1 MTEKFSELQENANEH
16 SVEHNLAQS
25 LFSDGNFWL
34 DTAKGLLPQASE
46 SLQEGVRTGEVWGAL
61 GEGAA
66 LGIGLSWMTN
76 QLRPAPVRI
85 IGGLI
90 NTGIL
95 GKFAWDSGQTVGQ
108 LLDLKKHAYESGHY
122 RNNVAQAQKLSGKFV
137 ADNAV
142 GILGAHIGFVGE
154 HGIHHAM
161 STWKGKPQ
169 LASTVPVGLESSGH
183 PLGNAH
189 DVAESPFY
197 MAMSKARRNKNAQ
210 QRANQSLPETRTEPT
225 KAADSPSKA
234 ETKTNEI
241 DLSPKIETFQLLN
254 EQAVRKGRPA
264 DSETFEDLSVV
275 KQQRDKEAFNA
286 CREKAS
292 DDLGAEFFSNTPKEK
307 RGVFLDEVRSLRRE
321 KNDETLAEML
331 LNSMETSAEPHIVE
345 ARADRALNA
354 NKIFAGEI
362 LRAAQD
368 APLVRDLFIEARR
381 GLRDNKYPEDAYVVF
396 VDGNGRLVTYTN
408 NHIAGRTFNYPLKDI
423 GRGVVDF
430 DLIGSDIV
438 KGAAI
443 FGSPHVGNRPLLGI
457 VGEVPSRLADCGN
470 YKEFFLTSRLD
481 KKLSQFD
488 FKTEVHRELKS
499 LEPQVP
505 SVISDVAV
513 EAKGSSCNDGV
524 CSIEASFIENLR
536 AKVLSQKSE
545 AKDIADQATQAVKTH
560 VPEARVEAEQVATFD
575 PLAALAKE
583 EKGLLDQLAMHEQA
597 RADGIQT
604 GLLNKKERKIIDKRL
619 RSIRNEKS
627 ALGAIA
633 EETIST
639 VSNAPEVAEP
649 VISEQVVRPT
659 TAEPGSIDARAKEYL
674 DIDLEARMQ
683 GSPEG
688 IYGPTMGIEPGFKEQ
703 LPKNKQEH
711 FAKKA
716 EEASVRQT
724 EHENSA
730 TQKQETTAHESQTKS
745 ESQVE
750 TPVEKPQT
758 RQKKF
763 YNKEDHD
770 AMEINLRLEN
780 ELLADAFASA
790 SAGSR
795 EIPGDKL
802 VFFVRDGNLIK
813 RVNFADA
820 HGNERPMMNTK
831 LDFHFGKVPV
841 ESLNNSVIGWARIAP
856 KVRDGEIVYRQNARG
871 GRPQADT
878 EVVEVGG
885 EVPGSMR
892 RALEQNKEV
901 SYSDLMR
908 VPGKAL
914 SEAETGESAA
924 EAILSK
930 LGKERRIVEQKL
942 YDHYRNEE
950 GCVLPREEFESLT
963 LRYEKIKDLIAKHE
977 RKSAANQA
985 EATDATGSSTIL
997 DQLALIPAEPRV
1009 VNIEQGEKLTSDIT
1023 SQLESWKLKPRAR
1036 TQPDNKEPN
1045 DADKLDALVHVAYNA
1060 HSLSKESFAQGK
1072 YAQAEAWAMTLY
1084 NMVKAADKSERFDVE
1099 DKVRVLSWLG
1109 EVFRVQN
1116 KMNQAENC
1124 LKSAR
1129 LELEKIS
1136 KAGDARALEASI
1148 LESYA
1153 KLLRAETTQSR
1164 LQEARQFE
1172 ASRRDIID
1180 GLLSEGKDPNAGVDA
1195 WNKALIS
1202 MRDRRT
1208 LKVSMENNAKLL
1220 DRSLQILN
1228 WFGIKL

>member
-1 MTEKFSELQENANEH
+1 MTERFSEIQESARKH
-16 SVEHNLAQS
+16 SGEHNLAQG

-46 SLQEGVRTGEVWGAL
+46 SLQEGVRSGEVWGAL

-66 LGIGLSWMTN
+66 LGVGLSWMTN

-108 LLDLKKHAYESGHY
+108 LLDLKKHAYESGNY
-122 RNNVAQAQKLSGKFV
+122 KNNISQAQKLTGKFV

-154 HGIHHAM
+154 HGFHHAM

-169 LASTVPVGLESSGH
+169 IASTVPVGLESSGH
-183 PLGNAH
+183 RLGNPH
-189 DVAESPFY
+189 DISESPFY
-197 MAMSKARRNKNAQ
+197 MAMSKARRNKKAQ
-210 QRANQSLPETRTEPT
+210 QRAGQSLPETKTESVKP
-225 KAADSPSKA
+225 AASSETTVNEVDLKPSEDGKV
-234 ETKTNEI
+234 
-241 DLSPKIETFQLLN
+241 LQLLN
-254 EQAVRKGRPA
+254 EKAIRQGKPA
-264 DSETFEDLSVV
+264 DPETFEDLAVV
-275 KQQRDKEAFNA
+275 KQQREKAVFDSCRDNWSEDLAGELLSSGT
-286 CREKAS
+286 REKRQ
-292 DDLGAEFFSNTPKEK
+292 LFW
-307 RGVFLDEVRSLRRE
+307 DELQLLKGE
-321 KNDETLAEML
+321 KNDEVLGELL
-331 LNSMETSAEPHIVE
+331 LNSMESAVEPHVVE
-345 ARADRALNA
+345 ARADRVLDA
-354 NKIFAGEI
+354 NKIFARDI
-362 LRAAQD
+362 IRAAKD
-368 APLVRDLFIEARR
+368 APIVRDLFIEARR

-396 VDGNGRLVTYTN
+396 VDENGRLINYTN
-408 NHIAGRTFNYPLKDI
+408 DHVAGRTFNYPLKDI

-430 DLIGSDIV
+430 NLIGSDIV

-499 LEPQVP
+499 LESHVP
-505 SVISDVAV
+505 SVVLDVAV
-513 EAKGSSCNDGV
+513 EAKVPNCKDGV
-524 CSIEASFIENLR
+524 CSIDASFAESLR

-545 AKDIADQATQAVKTH
+545 AKDIADQAINTVKT
-560 VPEARVEAEQVATFD
+560 EQVATS
-575 PLAALAKE
+575 PLAVLEKE
-583 EKGLLDQLAMHEQA
+583 EKGLLDQLATHEQA

-604 GLLNKKERKIIDKRL
+604 GLLNKKQRKIIDKRL
-619 RSIRNEKS
+619 KSITNEKS
-627 ALGAIA
+627 ALGATV

-649 VISEQVVRPT
+649 VVSAQAVGPT
-659 TAEPGSIDARAKEYL
+659 TAEIGSIDARAKEYL
-674 DIDLEARMQ
+674 DIELEARLQ
-683 GSPEG
+683 GLPEG
-688 IYGPTMGIEPGFKEQ
+688 IYGRYSGFEPGFKEQ
-703 LPKNKQEH
+703 RKAVRDGNERVQYE
-711 FAKKA
+711 KA
-716 EEASVRQT
+716 ESQSESKFESRSKEATT
-724 EHENSA
+724 E
-730 TQKQETTAHESQTKS
+730 KS
-745 ESQVE
+745 E
-750 TPVEKPQT
+750 P

-763 YNKEDHD
+763 YNKDDHD
-770 AMEINLRLEN
+770 AMELNLRLEN

-813 RVNFADA
+813 RLNFADA

-841 ESLNNSVIGWARIAP
+841 ESLKNSVIGWARIAP

-885 EVPGSMR
+885 EVPGSMK
-892 RALEQNKEV
+892 RALDQNKEV
-901 SYSDLMR
+901 SYGDLMR
-908 VPGKAL
+908 VPGKVL
-914 SEAETGESAA
+914 SEAKSAESIA
-924 EAILSK
+924 EALLSR
-930 LGKERRIVEQKL
+930 LVKEKRIVEGKL

-950 GCVLPREEFESLT
+950 GCVLSREELDSLT
-963 LRYEKIKDLIAKHE
+963 VRYEKIKTLIDKYE
-977 RKSAANQA
+977 RTTKANESAEGADISA
-985 EATDATGSSTIL
+985 VVDEF
-997 DQLALIPAEPRV
+997 ALSPAEPRAV
-1009 VNIEQGEKLTSDIT
+1009 TIEQGEKLTADIT
-1023 SQLESWKLKPRAR
+1023 SQLESWKSKPRAK

-1072 YAQAEAWAMTLY
+1072 YLEAEAWAMTLY
-1084 NMVKAADKSERFDVE
+1084 NMVKAADRSERFDSE

-1116 KMNQAENC
+1116 KMNQAESC

-1129 LELEKIS
+1129 LELEKVS
-1136 KAGDARALEASI
+1136 KAADVRTLEASI

-1153 KLLRAETTQSR
+1153 KLLRAETTQAR

-1172 ASRRDIID
+1172 ASRRDILD
-1180 GLLSEGKDPNAGVDA
+1180 GLLSEGKDVNAGVDV
-1195 WNKALIS
+1195 WKKALIS

>member
-1 MTEKFSELQENANEH
+1 MTEKFSESRDNANKH

-108 LLDLKKHAYESGHY
+108 LLDLKKHAYESGNY
-122 RNNVAQAQKLSGKFV
+122 RNNVSRAQKLSGKFV

-161 STWKGKPQ
+161 SSWKGKPQ

-183 PLGNAH
+183 PLGNPH

-197 MAMSKARRNKNAQ
+197 MAMSKARRNKKAQ
-210 QRANQSLPETRTEPT
+210 QRANQSLPETRTEST
-225 KAADSPSKA
+225 KAADSSSKA

-254 EQAVRKGRPA
+254 EQAIRKGRPA
-264 DSETFEDLSVV
+264 DTETFEDLSAV
-275 KQQRDKEAFNA
+275 KRQRDKEAFNV
-286 CREKAS
+286 CRKKAS
-292 DDLGAEFFSNTPKEK
+292 DDLGAELFSNTPKEK

-331 LNSMETSAEPHIVE
+331 LSSIETSAAPHIVE
-345 ARADRALNA
+345 ARVDRALNA
-354 NKIFAGEI
+354 NKIFASEI
-362 LRAAQD
+362 LRAAKD
-368 APLVRDLFIEARR
+368 APLVRDLFIEARK

-396 VDGNGRLVTYTN
+396 VDEKGRLVTFTN
-408 NHIAGRTFNYPLKDI
+408 DHVAGRTFNYPLKDI

-430 DLIGSDIV
+430 NLIGSDIV

-488 FKTEVHRELKS
+488 FKTDVHRELKS
-499 LEPQVP
+499 LEPQAPLV
-505 SVISDVAV
+505 VSDVVV
-513 EAKGSSCNDGV
+513 EANVPKCEDGV

-545 AKDIADQATQAVKTH
+545 AKDIADPAG
-560 VPEARVEAEQVATFD
+560 RFD
-575 PLAALAKE
+575 PLAALEKE

-604 GLLNKKERKIIDKRL
+604 GLLNKKQRKVIDKRL
-619 RSIRNEKS
+619 LAIKDEKS
-627 ALGAIA
+627 ALGPVS
-633 EETIST
+633 EET
-639 VSNAPEVAEP
+639 VSATLEAIEQAKPESAVTTNTMNAAP
-649 VISEQVVRPT
+649 IN
-659 TAEPGSIDARAKEYL
+659 ARAKEYL
-674 DIDLEARMQ
+674 DIDLEARLQ

-688 IYGPTMGIEPGFKEQ
+688 IYGRIMGIEPGFKEQ
-703 LPKNKQEH
+703 LPKSKQEH

-716 EEASVRQT
+716 DEAAAGQSESTNSVP
-724 EHENSA
+724 
-730 TQKQETTAHESQTKS
+730 QEQAAHESQTKS

-750 TPVEKPQT
+750 TSVEKPQT

-763 YNKEDHD
+763 YNKDDHD
-770 AMEINLRLEN
+770 AMELDLRLEN

-790 SAGSR
+790 NAGSK

-841 ESLNNSVIGWARIAP
+841 ELLKNSVIGWARVAP

-885 EVPGSMR
+885 EVPGSMK
-892 RALEQNKEV
+892 RALDQNKEV
-901 SYSDLMR
+901 SYGDLMR
-908 VPGKAL
+908 VPGKVV
-914 SEAETGESAA
+914 SEAKAAESAA

-930 LGKERRIVEQKL
+930 LVKERRVVEGRL

-950 GCVLPREEFESLT
+950 GRVLSPEEFESVT
-963 LRYEKIKDLIAKHE
+963 LRYEKIKELIAKHE
-977 RKSAANQA
+977 RNSTVNDSLESTSASIA
-985 EATDATGSSTIL
+985 
-997 DQLALIPAEPRV
+997 DQFALSPAEPRV
-1009 VNIEQGEKLTSDIT
+1009 LKFEQGDRLPADIT
-1023 SQLESWKLKPRAR
+1023 SQLESWRSNPRGR
-1036 TQPDNKEPN
+1036 TQPDDRVPN
-1045 DADKLDALVHVAYNA
+1045 DAEKLDALVHVAYNA
-1060 HSLSKESFAQGK
+1060 HSFSKELFAQGK
-1072 YAQAEAWAMTLY
+1072 YAEAEAWAMTLY
-1084 NMVKAADKSERFDVE
+1084 NMVKAADRSERFDSE

-1116 KMNQAENC
+1116 KMNQAESC
-1124 LKSAR
+1124 LKAAR

-1136 KAGDARALEASI
+1136 KVADAKALEASI

-1164 LQEARQFE
+1164 LQEARQCE

-1180 GLLSEGKDPNAGVDA
+1180 GLLSEGKDPNSGVDV
-1195 WNKALIS
+1195 WKKALIS